1 MSDLKWVWQNENYPN
16 FTYDHE
22 KISPFLEEVY
32 YLITFLRDNED
43 KFEDGFANLVNL
55 KTYENEIISSSLIE
69 GEKLDR
75 SKIRSSLKTKL
86 LINPI
91 NEDFANAEQG
101 KNNLVELFIDSV
113 KREPVSFSKEILF
126 AWHEHLFSLASP
138 LKKRQISAGRYRTDE
153 MEIVLGAIGREKV
166 YYVGVHKDN
175 IEPLMDRLIDYI
187 KHSNDD
193 PITKSAIAHISFE
206 IIHPF
211 DDGNGRIGRLISNMI
226 LPKDFSS
233 KCSISQYINL
243 NRKGYDDELA
253 KASTYANKCDLT
265 DWIIWFLDAVSGA
278 MDLRMSLIQK
288 ELDRISFLKNIDA
301 LEHSLSVT
309 QKKVLEK
316 IFNMRNSSF
325 MGKLDDKKY
334 RSLAGGKISLSQ
346 AHQELDGLIN
356 LGWLEKNNDGWKIV
370 LPERNVSIFSK
381 IFKNLEEK
389 KIAVKGPDC

>member
-1 MSDLKWVWQNENYPN
+1 MNNFKWVWQNENYPN

-32 YLITFLRDNED
+32 YLITFLRDDED

-55 KTYENEIISSSLIE
+55 KTYENEIIGSSLIE
-69 GEKLDR
+69 GEKLDS

-101 KNNLVELFIDSV
+101 NNNLVELFIDSV
-113 KREPVSFSKEILF
+113 KREPASFSKEILF

-153 MEIVLGAIGREKV
+153 MEIVLGAIGGEKV
-166 YYVGVHKDN
+166 HYVGVPKDN
-175 IEPLMDRLIDYI
+175 IEPLMDRLIDYT

-243 NRKGYDDELA
+243 NRKGYYDELA
-253 KASTYANKCDLT
+253 KASAYTNKCDLT
-265 DWIIWFLDAVSGA
+265 DWIIWFSDAVSGG
-278 MDLRMSLIQK
+278 MDLRMSLIEN
-288 ELDRISFLKNIDA
+288 ELALKRLDP
-301 LEHSLSVT
+301 SLSAT

-316 IFNMRNSSF
+316 ISNMDNSSLI
-325 MGKLDDKKY
+325 GKLNDKKY
-334 RSLAGGKISLSQ
+334 RGLAGGKISLSQ
-346 AHQELDGLIN
+346 AKQEFKKLLD
-356 LGWLEKNNDGWKIV
+356 LGYLEETSKGWKTV
-370 LPERNVSIFSK
+370 LPIKNFSIFSK
-381 IFKNLEEK
+381 IFKNF
-389 KIAVKGPDC
+389 